1 MPFLKEST
9 RKNPPKTAHRRAE
22 KAQKYTIQ
30 AVRVQNYNKNHLLFV
45 FVIKKVFRYI
55 QYCFKIVKNKCVEKR
70 KQFYDTLERN
80 KAD

>member
-1 MPFLKEST
+1 MVK
-9 RKNPPKTAHRRAE
+9 K
-22 KAQKYTIQ
+22 
-30 AVRVQNYNKNHLLFV
+30 YNKNHLFVV

-55 QYCFKIVKNKCVEKR
+55 QYCFKRVKNNCVEKR